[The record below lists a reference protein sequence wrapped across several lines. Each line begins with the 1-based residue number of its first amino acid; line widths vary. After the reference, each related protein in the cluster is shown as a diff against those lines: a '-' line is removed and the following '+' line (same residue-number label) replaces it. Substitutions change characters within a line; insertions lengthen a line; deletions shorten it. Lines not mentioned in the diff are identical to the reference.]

1 MEVFTM
7 KRMYRIFKED
17 GKTLIVAMDHGSV
30 MNVFPDLLETK
41 KVLGSI
47 VTNGVDAF
55 LTTFGIVKNFWKVLK
70 DTGIILR
77 IDGGVSSIPAEN
89 KDYNQL
95 FSVEDALRLGADAVA
110 CMGMPG
116 TTYESRTLSYL
127 SEIVADAHKWQVPVM
142 AEMIPG
148 GFMKRELHTP
158 ENITIS
164 SRIGVELGADFIKTE
179 YSGDT
184 KSFKNMVEGVYK
196 PIVVLGGAKSD
207 DPASL
212 LRMVKEAIDSG
223 ASGVAI
229 GRNIWGYPDPGKI
242 TAALRGIVHENKS
255 VEEALNILN
264 S

>member
-1 MEVFTM
+1 M

-17 GKTLIVAMDHGSV
+17 GKALIVAMDHGSV
-30 MNVFPDLLETK
+30 MNVFPDLLDTRTILE
-41 KVLGSI
+41 SI
-47 VTNGVDAF
+47 VANGVDAF
-55 LTTFGIVKNFWKVLK
+55 LTTPGIVKNFWKVLK

-77 IDGGVSSIPAEN
+77 IDGGVSSIPGEN

-95 FSVEDALRLGADAVA
+95 FSVEDALKLGADAVA
-110 CMGMPG
+110 CMGLPG
-116 TTYESRTLSYL
+116 TDYESHTLSYL
-127 SEIVADAHKWQVPVM
+127 SKTVADAHKWRVPVM

-158 ENITIS
+158 ENIAIS

-179 YSGDT
+179 YSGDMS
-184 KSFKNMVEGVYK
+184 SFKDMIKGVYR
-196 PIVVLGGAKSD
+196 PVVVLGGAKSA

-212 LRMVKEAIDSG
+212 LRMVKEAIGAG

-242 TAALRGIVHENKS
+242 TAALRNIVHENIS
-255 VEEALNILN
+255 VEEALSILN